1 MRDQTIFA
9 LSSGAGK
16 AGIAV
21 IRVSGSAAL
30 LTLGRLTGLTS
41 PTTRRAHR
49 VKITKPE
56 TMEIIDDG
64 LALYF
69 PAPNSFTGEDVVE
82 FHLHGSR
89 AVLKE
94 TSSLLIQ
101 DPNVRLAEPG
111 EFTRRAFDNGKLDLT
126 AAEGLADLVNAETTA
141 QRRQAQRQLRGEL
154 ANLYGG
160 WRERLLRAIALFEAE
175 IDFSDEDLPSG
186 LRDQVDKVV
195 EKLEAEIS
203 SHLSD
208 SARGRLVRD
217 GFYIAI
223 VGPPNAGKSSLLNR
237 LAQRDVAIVSEKAG
251 TTRDVIEVHMDLGGF
266 AVILADT
273 AGLRD
278 ASGGIE
284 IEGVARSLERA
295 NSADLR
301 LAVFDGSKWP
311 ELDAATLEVV
321 AGGNTLSLV
330 NKTDLGF
337 NPTKDHKNLTP
348 LLGVSAKTGKGLD
361 ELLAKLTNDVSE
373 RCQLSADPT
382 ITKTR
387 YITALKEC
395 VISLERYKSAT
406 LTELAAEDL
415 RLAARSIGRI
425 TGQVNVEEV
434 LGLIFEEFCIG
445 K

>member
-1 MRDQTIFA
+1 
-9 LSSGAGK
+9 
-16 AGIAV
+16 
-21 IRVSGSAAL
+21 
-30 LTLGRLTGLTS
+30 
-41 PTTRRAHR
+41 
-49 VKITKPE
+49 
-56 TMEIIDDG
+56 
-64 LALYF
+64 
-69 PAPNSFTGEDVVE
+69 
-82 FHLHGSR
+82 
-89 AVLKE
+89 
-94 TSSLLIQ
+94 
-101 DPNVRLAEPG
+101 
-111 EFTRRAFDNGKLDLT
+111 
-126 AAEGLADLVNAETTA
+126 
-141 QRRQAQRQLRGEL
+141 
-154 ANLYGG
+154 
-160 WRERLLRAIALFEAE
+160 
-175 IDFSDEDLPSG
+175 
-186 LRDQVDKVV
+186 
-195 EKLEAEIS
+195 
-203 SHLSD
+203 
-208 SARGRLVRD
+208 
-217 GFYIAI
+217 
-223 VGPPNAGKSSLLNR
+223 
-237 LAQRDVAIVSEKAG
+237 
-251 TTRDVIEVHMDLGGF
+251 MDLGGF

-321 AGGNTLSLV
+321 AEGNTISLV

-348 LLGVSAKTGKGLD
+348 LLGVSAKTGEGLD

-387 YITALKEC
+387 YITALREC
-395 VISLERYKSAT
+395 VTSLERYKSAA

-425 TGQVNVEEV
+425 TGQVSVEEV
-434 LGLIFEEFCIG
+434 LGLIFEDFCIG